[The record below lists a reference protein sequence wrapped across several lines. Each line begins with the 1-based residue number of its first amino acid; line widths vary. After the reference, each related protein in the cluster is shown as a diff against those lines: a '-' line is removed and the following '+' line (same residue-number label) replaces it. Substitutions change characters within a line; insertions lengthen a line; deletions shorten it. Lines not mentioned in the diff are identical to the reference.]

1 MSLATRCPSCGTIF
15 RVVQDQL
22 KVCEG
27 WVRCGRCD
35 EVFSALEGLFD
46 LERDPP
52 PDWSPGLG
60 QPTAAPELRATTES
74 DIATDEP
81 PRGPA
86 LQRPSAPVDEA
97 PHEVLHERPYE
108 PPHEPPYE
116 LPYQHRDA
124 EATGPADN
132 SATRTQFA
140 QDSIA
145 TTLAQAHESSSFA
158 LSAQADSVVDDDAL
172 SARPGAAAAD
182 ADADTDTDASA
193 EATPG
198 FLRRAHRQA
207 RWQRPA
213 VRAGLGIAAVAL
225 LAVLAGQAVHHF
237 RDAMVAR
244 WPESRPA
251 LTAWCGAVGC
261 SIGAPRHIDAVSVES
276 SALNRAAAP
285 NSFKLALTLRNRS
298 SVGVAVPAVELTL
311 TDAAG
316 QMVARRALMPRDF
329 RVTAPVIA
337 PGAETP
343 MQLVLGAGSPRVT
356 GYTVELF
363 YP

>member
-46 LERDPP
+46 LERDAPP
-52 PDWSPGLG
+52 EWSPGANLPG
-60 QPTAAPELRATTES
+60 TAHGTETGRATDALGAAEA
-74 DIATDEP
+74 DIAIDL
-81 PRGPA
+81 PRARIAVDVPIDAIPA
-86 LQRPSAPVDEA
+86 AINPAAHID
-97 PHEVLHERPYE
+97 
-108 PPHEPPYE
+108 
-116 LPYQHRDA
+116 LPLDA
-124 EATGPADN
+124 EA
-132 SATRTQFA
+132 S
-140 QDSIA
+140 
-145 TTLAQAHESSSFA
+145 TLAQAHESSSFA
-158 LSAQADSVVDDDAL
+158 LHATADEITIGDAL
-172 SARPGAAAAD
+172 GVPTDEAA
-182 ADADTDTDASA
+182 T
-193 EATPG
+193 EPTPG
-198 FLRRAHRQA
+198 FLRRAQRQA

-213 VRAGLGIAAVAL
+213 VRVALGVVALGL
-225 LAVLAGQAVHHF
+225 LAVLAGQAAHHF
-237 RDAMVAR
+237 RDQVAAR
-244 WPESRPA
+244 WPASRPL
-251 LTAWCGAVGC
+251 LTAWCASAGC
-261 SIGAPRHIDAVSVES
+261 TLGTPRHIEDISVES

-285 NSFKLALTLRNRS
+285 DSFKLALALRNRS
-298 SVGVAVPAVELTL
+298 AVALAMPAIELTL

-329 RVTAPVIA
+329 SAATKVLA

-343 MQLVLGAGSPRVT
+343 LQLVLSAGNARIT

>member
-46 LERDPP
+46 LERDTPP
-52 PDWSPGLG
+52 EWSPGT
-60 QPTAAPELRATTES
+60 QAPNTARGLPARDLPAATEA
-74 DIATDEP
+74 DIATDTP
-81 PRGPA
+81 PLAAVGVPLDPMPA
-86 LQRPSAPVDEA
+86 S
-97 PHEVLHERPYE
+97 ERAAADIAQPF
-108 PPHEPPYE
+108 
-116 LPYQHRDA
+116 DA
-124 EATGPADN
+124 EP
-132 SATRTQFA
+132 S
-140 QDSIA
+140 
-145 TTLAQAHESSSFA
+145 TLAQAHETSSFA
-158 LSAQADSVVDDDAL
+158 MAAEADEVAADAAFATSVEA
-172 SARPGAAAAD
+172 AAEGNAAAD
-182 ADADTDTDASA
+182 ST
-193 EATPG
+193 EPTPG
-198 FLRRAHRQA
+198 FLRHAQRQA

-213 VRAGLGIAAVAL
+213 VRAALGVAAVAL
-225 LAVLAGQAVHHF
+225 LAVLAGQAAHHF
-237 RDAMVAR
+237 RDPLAAR
-244 WPESRPA
+244 WPASRPLLA
-251 LTAWCGAVGC
+251 AWCASAGC
-261 SIGAPRHIDAVSVES
+261 TLGAPRHIEDISVES

-285 NSFKLALTLRNRS
+285 DSFKLALALRNRS
-298 SVGVAVPAVELTL
+298 AVALAMPAIELTL

-329 RVTAPVIA
+329 RVATPVLA

-343 MQLVLGAGSPRVT
+343 LQLVLSAGNGRVT